1 MGDETTG
8 FSLPDAGQGTD
19 SNQAV
24 PEAKETPQYITR
36 TDLEE
41 YFSQFGNRIEKKLSE
56 FSQSVSDKTQDR
68 VKKALDD
75 KMTKL
80 DAFFR
85 DRGVAPEEQAAI
97 RQQVR
102 AETLKE
108 EALRSVSQEPEPAAR
123 QPDEA
128 KAVNQRVS
136 AYLQEMGVQFQKGDK
151 ELEMIV
157 TNGTAD
163 QYERSV
169 IKAAAAW
176 LKRQGASS
184 EEKANPEARIPGL
197 VGGAGQVDRAS
208 QINEELGKLYANP
221 GRNIQKIAALT
232 KELQSIVRK

>member
-1 MGDETTG
+1 MSDETTG
-8 FSLPDAGQGTD
+8 FSLPEAGQGTE
-19 SNQAV
+19 SNQAA
-24 PEAKETPQYITR
+24 PEVKETPDYITR
-36 TDLEE
+36 ADFEAFTSRFEKSLEK
-41 YFSQFGNRIEKKLSE
+41 FG
-56 FSQSVSDKTQDR
+56 QSVSDRTQDR

-108 EALRSVSQEPEPAAR
+108 EALRSVAQEPEPAAR

-136 AYLQEMGVQFQKGDK
+136 TYLQDMGVQFQKGDK

-157 TNGTAD
+157 TNGTAE

-169 IKAAAAW
+169 MKAAAAW
-176 LKRQGASS
+176 LKRQGTSS
-184 EEKANPEARIPGL
+184 EEKSNPEARIPGL

>member
-1 MGDETTG
+1 MSDETTG
-8 FSLPDAGQGTD
+8 FSLPEAGQGTE
-19 SNQAV
+19 SNQAA
-24 PEAKETPQYITR
+24 PEVKETPDYITR
-36 TDLEE
+36 ADFEAFTSRFEKSLEK
-41 YFSQFGNRIEKKLSE
+41 FG
-56 FSQSVSDKTQDR
+56 QSVSDRTQDR
-68 VKKALDD
+68 VKKALDE
-75 KMTKL
+75 KMQKL
-80 DAFFR
+80 DTFFR
-85 DRGVAPEEQAAI
+85 ERNVEPEVQDVI
-97 RQQVR
+97 RKQVH

-169 IKAAAAW
+169 MKAAAAW

>member
-1 MGDETTG
+1 MSDETTG
-8 FSLPDAGQGTD
+8 FSLPEAGQGTE
-19 SNQAV
+19 SNQAA
-24 PEAKETPQYITR
+24 PEVKETPDYITR
-36 TDLEE
+36 ADFEAFTSRFEKSLEK
-41 YFSQFGNRIEKKLSE
+41 FG
-56 FSQSVSDKTQDR
+56 QSVSDRTQDR
-68 VKKALDD
+68 VKKALDE
-75 KMTKL
+75 KMQKL
-80 DAFFR
+80 DTFFR
-85 DRGVAPEEQAAI
+85 ERNVEPEVQDVI
-97 RQQVR
+97 RKQVH

-136 AYLQEMGVQFQKGDK
+136 AYLTEMGVQFQKGDK

-157 TNGTAD
+157 TNGTAE

-169 IKAAAAW
+169 MKAAAAW